1 MKKYLIG
8 LIVALLILPNFV
20 FAADTL
26 TNLNLSDVKADWQEK
41 LGDLEDRRI
50 ERLKTQGEQM
60 IERRVL
66 DLSRAKST
74 LASMVRVSDAVK
86 NDLTAKIDSN
96 INALNAL
103 KDDIAAETELEKLRE
118 LVRSIVLDYRVY
130 IVFLPQSR
138 GYAVVDRAM
147 FLSDKILELNEGVEA
162 KIDELAAAGLDVSK
176 VQETISEVENDIA
189 FADVLIDEAEDDF
202 GAMQVSD
209 IDAARSL
216 KLSGKQN
223 LVDARIK
230 GKNALASL
238 KEAIVMIRELASRV
252 IPTETAE

>member
-1 MKKYLIG
+1 
-8 LIVALLILPNFV
+8 
-20 FAADTL
+20 
-26 TNLNLSDVKADWQEK
+26 
-41 LGDLEDRRI
+41 
-50 ERLKTQGEQM
+50 
-60 IERRVL
+60 
-66 DLSRAKST
+66 
-74 LASMVRVSDAVK
+74 
-86 NDLTAKIDSN
+86 
-96 INALNAL
+96 
-103 KDDIAAETELEKLRE
+103 
-118 LVRSIVLDYRVY
+118 
-130 IVFLPQSR
+130 
-138 GYAVVDRAM
+138 M